1 MYNNMNSILNKTL
14 AIKIRQDLGVDHY
27 TYGAPEEK
35 AWDSACEGVEKML
48 KNCPTDELLNALDN
62 VLTVIEQYNSDEWG
76 NLTWGEEE

>member
-1 MYNNMNSILNKTL
+1 MNSILNKTL
-14 AIKIRQDLGVDHY
+14 AIKIRQDLGIDHY

-35 AWDSACEGVEKML
+35 AWDSACKGVEKML
-48 KNCPTDELLNALDN
+48 QNCPTDKLLNALDG

>member
-1 MYNNMNSILNKTL
+1 MNSILNKTL

-48 KNCPTDELLNALDN
+48 ENCPRDKLLNTLDS
-62 VLTVIEQYNSDEWG
+62 VLTLIEEYNSDEWG

>member
-1 MYNNMNSILNKTL
+1 MNSILNKTL

-48 KNCPTDELLNALDN
+48 KNCPRDELLNTLDS
-62 VLTVIEQYNSDEWG
+62 VLTLIEEYNSDEWG

>member
-1 MYNNMNSILNKTL
+1 MNSILNKTL

-48 KNCPTDELLNALDN
+48 KIAQQMN
-62 VLTVIEQYNSDEWG
+62 Y
-76 NLTWGEEE
+76 

>member
-1 MYNNMNSILNKTL
+1 MNSILNKTL

-27 TYGAPEEK
+27 TYGAPEEQ

-48 KNCPTDELLNALDN
+48 ENCPRDELLNALDS
-62 VLTVIEQYNSDEWG
+62 VLTLIEEYNSDEWG

>member
-1 MYNNMNSILNKTL
+1 MNSILNKTL

-48 KNCPTDELLNALDN
+48 KNCPTDKLLNALN
-62 VLTVIEQYNSDEWG
+62 SVLTVIEQYNSDEWG

>member
-1 MYNNMNSILNKTL
+1 MNSILNKTL
-14 AIKIRQDLGVDHY
+14 AIKIRQELGVDHY

-35 AWDSACEGVEKML
+35 AWNSACEGVEKML
-48 KNCPTDELLNALDN
+48 KNCPRDELLNALDS

>member
-1 MYNNMNSILNKTL
+1 MNSILNKTL
-14 AIKIRQDLGVDHY
+14 AIKIRQELGVDHY

-48 KNCPTDELLNALDN
+48 KNCPRDELLNTLDS
-62 VLTVIEQYNSDEWG
+62 VLTLIEEYNSDEWG

>member
-14 AIKIRQDLGVDHY
+14 AIKIRQELGVDHY

-48 KNCPTDELLNALDN
+48 KNCPRDELLNALDS
-62 VLTVIEQYNSDEWG
+62 VLTLIEEYNSDEWG

>member
-1 MYNNMNSILNKTL
+1 MNSILNKTL

-27 TYGAPEEK
+27 TYGVPEEE
-35 AWDSACEGVEKML
+35 AWNSACESVEKML
-48 KNCPTDELLNALDN
+48 ENCPRDELLNALDG

>member
-1 MYNNMNSILNKTL
+1 MNSILNKTL

-48 KNCPTDELLNALDN
+48 KNCPTDELLRVLND

>member
-1 MYNNMNSILNKTL
+1 MNSILNKTL
-14 AIKIRQDLGVDHY
+14 AIKIRQELGVDHY

-48 KNCPTDELLNALDN
+48 KNCPRGELLNALDS

>member
-1 MYNNMNSILNKTL
+1 MNSILNKTL

-48 KNCPTDELLNALDN
+48 KNCPTDELLMH
-62 VLTVIEQYNSDEWG
+62 
-76 NLTWGEEE
+76 

>member
-1 MYNNMNSILNKTL
+1 MNSILNKTL
-14 AIKIRQDLGVDHY
+14 AIKIRQDLGIDHY

-35 AWDSACEGVEKML
+35 AWDSACESIEKML

>member
-1 MYNNMNSILNKTL
+1 MNSILNKTL

-27 TYGAPEEK
+27 TYEAPEEK

-48 KNCPTDELLNALDN
+48 KNCPRDELLNALDS

>member
-1 MYNNMNSILNKTL
+1 MNSILNKTL
-14 AIKIRQDLGVDHY
+14 AIKIRQELGVDHY

-35 AWDSACEGVEKML
+35 AWNSACEGVEKML
-48 KNCPTDELLNALDN
+48 KNCPTDELLNALND